1 MVKIARHSKAP
12 AALDTYQ
19 ISRDCIWYFRLG
31 QLIVEYDPPL
41 KKLSEEFV
49 PHSRVLTRALMS
61 LGSIYPRRNLS
72 AEQWRSAQMLS
83 LVSNPNQLLNPAHTE
98 TIPCEYLSLVTMER
112 WIIFGFAICHQ
123 TLTQDQVANELW
135 TLALSSGWVIPLF
148 RDEVLYIHNYVQ
160 VYFESIKG
168 YGKKVNEIK
177 ECYSNSIQN
186 SCTIHRE
193 RRKFL
198 RSAMR
203 ELVLLCADQPGLL
216 GKYLAIL

>member
-1 MVKIARHSKAP
+1 M
-12 AALDTYQ
+12 
-19 ISRDCIWYFRLG
+19 
-31 QLIVEYDPPL
+31 
-41 KKLSEEFV
+41 